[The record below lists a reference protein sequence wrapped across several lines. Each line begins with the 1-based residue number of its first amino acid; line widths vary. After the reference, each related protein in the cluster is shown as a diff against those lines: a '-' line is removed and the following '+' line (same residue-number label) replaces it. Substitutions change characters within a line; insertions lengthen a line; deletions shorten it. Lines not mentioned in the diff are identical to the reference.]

1 MAMEADG
8 GAYMAAIRRVCGVT
22 PKPGG
27 IDRLRGAM
35 LRVVQRA
42 S

>member
-1 MAMEADG
+1 
-8 GAYMAAIRRVCGVT
+8 MAAIRRVCGFT